1 MRVAT
6 QVSVVG
12 CGYWDQR
19 LSPVAIA
26 LQGQGPTHE
35 EARSEPQEIATG
47 RVFDGDQ
54 DGGDTRDLVQS
65 GRSRGKSWC
74 SGYTTVHIDYHQL
87 KREAGL
93 AGLLGLPQLWSIS
106 RRGQLKHLVL
116 SRLSWNPSPSSMPNI
131 RFILTLYLKT
141 FSDDYIPRKL
151 LPSKT
156 RSEYFAH
163 ASPRSRNFSRSPR
176 VMRRKKHSVKDY

>member
-12 CGYWDQR
+12 CGYWEQR
-19 LSPVAIA
+19 LSPVTIA
-26 LQGQGPTHE
+26 LQGQGPAHE
-35 EARSEPQEIATG
+35 EARSEPEEIATE
-47 RVFDGDQ
+47 RVFDSGQ
-54 DGGDTRDLVQS
+54 DGGDTRDLSES
-65 GRSRGKSWC
+65 GRSRGKPWC
-74 SGYTTVHIDYHQL
+74 PGYTVIHIDYHQL
-87 KREAGL
+87 KREVGL
-93 AGLLGLPQLWSIS
+93 TGLLDLPQLWLIS
-106 RRGQLKHLVL
+106 RKGQPKHLVP

-131 RFILTLYLKT
+131 RLILTLYSKS